1 MPPKDAPT
9 ALPSAS
15 ILAFDPGRTRPGLL
29 ARLDQMRVEMA
40 RVIGASEGE
49 DCDPRFAPARIAEL
63 LEDAHAAFF
72 ENIDDCAQISID
84 VSILSVYAIHN
95 GAWGSKGLLPDLMK
109 LQEAAVSLSEGD
121 MAGGKHIVLG

>member
-1 MPPKDAPT
+1 MPPKDAPS

-29 ARLDQMRVEMA
+29 ARLDQMRVEIS
-40 RVIGASEGE
+40 RVLSAGEGI
-49 DCDPRFAPARIAEL
+49 DCDPRVAPARIAEL
-63 LEDAHAAFF
+63 LENAHAAFF

-84 VSILSVYAIHN
+84 ISILSVYAIHN

-109 LQEAAVSLSEGD
+109 LQETAVSLSEAD
-121 MAGGKHIVLG
+121 MAGGKHIVLA